1 MKVWERER
9 QRENSVQLISVSAAD
24 QNLVFIRKAISIQ
37 KKQTKKKNS
46 ETPMLL
52 GLFSGQL
59 QELTGGHRWVESQ
72 DLKGNV
78 NFKNNNKDITLQTS
92 KI

>member
-1 MKVWERER
+1 
-9 QRENSVQLISVSAAD
+9 
-24 QNLVFIRKAISIQ
+24 
-37 KKQTKKKNS
+37 
-46 ETPMLL
+46 MLL

-59 QELTGGHRWVESQ
+59 QELTGGHPWVESQ